1 MRPESKGRGIPP
13 VNVQRFGDVGAF
25 AARVEPF
32 LLAHEAEHCLQ
43 IGILATLPQQP
54 NAWGEDPPYL
64 ALVEHDGE
72 IVLVAIRTPPHN
84 IIVSL
89 ASEQIDVAQAMARLV
104 DDLRTVYGDTLPG
117 VIGPTTESRELAM
130 RWQRETGQAY
140 RVAFKERIYRLD
152 AVVPVAEVP
161 GTMRP
166 ATAAD
171 RDLLVRWIAA
181 FTDEAG
187 PEPVDAETWAD
198 RALIADPALRGT
210 YLWED
215 GGAPVS
221 LVAYGGPTPHGM
233 RIGPVYTPPERRGH
247 GYASACTAAVS
258 QMLLDGG
265 RRFCC
270 LFTDLANPT
279 SNKIYQAIGYR
290 PVIDVNMYH
299 FTAG

>member
-1 MRPESKGRGIPP
+1 M
-13 VNVQRFGDVGAF
+13 NVQRFDDVGTF

-43 IGILATLPQQP
+43 IGILATLKQQP

-64 ALVEHDGE
+64 ALVEHGGE
-72 IVLVAIRTPPHN
+72 VVLVAIRTPPHN
-84 IIVSL
+84 VTVSL
-89 ASEQIDVAQAMARLV
+89 VSEKSRLHQAMAPLV
-104 DDLRTVYGDTLPG
+104 NDLRAVYRDTLSG
-117 VIGPTTESRELAM
+117 VVGPAIESHAFAA
-130 RWQRETGQAY
+130 RWQPETGQTF
-140 RVAFKERIYRLD
+140 RVAMKQRIYRLD

-171 RDLLVRWIAA
+171 RSLLVRWIAA
-181 FTDEAG
+181 FTDEVG
-187 PEPVDAETWAD
+187 PEPVDAEDWAD
-198 RALIADPALRGT
+198 RALASDPALRGA
-210 YLWED
+210 YLWEHD
-215 GGAPVS
+215 DTPVS
-221 LVAYGGPTPHGM
+221 LVGYSGPTSHGM
-233 RIGPVYTPPERRGH
+233 RIGPVYTPPEHRGH
-247 GYASACTAAVS
+247 GYASAGTAAVS

-265 RRFCC
+265 RRFCF

-290 PVIDVNMYH
+290 PVIDVDMYH